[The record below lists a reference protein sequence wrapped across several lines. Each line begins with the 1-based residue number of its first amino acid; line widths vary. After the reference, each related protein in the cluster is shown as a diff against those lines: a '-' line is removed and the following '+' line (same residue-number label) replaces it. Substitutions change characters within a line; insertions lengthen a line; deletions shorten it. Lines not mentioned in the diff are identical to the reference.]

1 MGGGGRASG
10 APAAVSSA
18 FRGAMSSLAA
28 QYATSANLAAR
39 IALHQRCSTNTY
51 GLQRWIFDRLDL
63 REGERVL
70 EIACGTGSL
79 WRENADRPAA
89 GVKLVLSD
97 FAMSMIRTTASA

>member
-1 MGGGGRASG
+1 
-10 APAAVSSA
+10 
-18 FRGAMSSLAA
+18 MSSLAA

-79 WRENADRPAA
+79 WRENADRSFDIEFWQKLGDA
-89 GVKLVLSD
+89 GNLRGGLGDGVRKQVQ
-97 FAMSMIRTTASA
+97 RTRCRRAYISKNS